1 MHMVQRMMFP
11 NGLSP
16 FDTQA
21 VRIML
26 SMVRESRGM
35 SSGAAYVIKAMFTV
49 LPSPRYRT
57 SSM

>member
-1 MHMVQRMMFP
+1 MVQRMTFP

-49 LPSPRYRT
+49 LPSLRYRT